1 MSDKYY
7 IYFNNWWGGFYNKTD
22 GNNIGFFER
31 LLPFTKLKNFEI
43 TNDVN
48 KGNVLIEAGKPTDNI
63 INMKKWK
70 IKMNFIGEPV
80 FPGYEKYDIV
90 TNEHYNKY
98 DIALTSINNIDN
110 VVDLPISIMYTLCN
124 NFIPRLIN
132 RPPITRI
139 PPYFCCFIVSNP
151 RCEERNKMFHLL
163 NKYKKVNSG
172 GNYCNNI
179 GNTISYPWWSAE
191 FLKFISMHK
200 FMICFENSKMETY
213 STEKIVNTYL
223 SSSVPI
229 YWSSDNI
236 KNIFNPDSML
246 FVENETDE
254 AFDHVVKQ
262 VIELDNNDEKYLEFI
277 NRPIFNEHNKDFW
290 NKNYTYESLGEKM
303 NKLINC

>member
-7 IYFNNWWGGFYNKTD
+7 IYFNNWWNGFFTRVD
-22 GNNIGFFER
+22 GNNIGFFEK

-48 KGNVLIEAGKPTDNI
+48 KGNVLIEAGKPTNNI

-70 IKMNFIGEPV
+70 LKINFIGEPV
-80 FPGYEKYDIV
+80 FPGYEKYDII

-98 DIALTSINNIDN
+98 DIVLTSINNIN
-110 VVDLPISIMYTLCN
+110 NIVDLPVSIMYILGN
-124 NFIPRLIN
+124 NFIPRLITPRN
-132 RPPITRI
+132 IKQI
-139 PPYFCCFIVSNP
+139 PPYFCCFIVSNI

-163 NKYKKVNSG
+163 NNYKKVNSG

-179 GNTISYPWWSAE
+179 GNVIRYPWWSNE
-191 FLKFISMHK
+191 FLNFISQHK
-200 FMICFENSKMETY
+200 FMICFENTKMETY

-223 SSSVPI
+223 SQTIPI
-229 YWSSDNI
+229 YWASDNV
-236 KNIFNPDSML
+236 KNIFNINSSTIFL
-246 FVENETDE
+246 EYETE
-254 AFDHVVKQ
+254 ESFNNVVKQ

-290 NKNYTYESLGEKM
+290 NKNYTYKALGEKI
-303 NKLINC
+303 NKLIS